1 MNIIIIGC
9 GNIGFRHLESILNL
23 DAKKNIYIVDKSDA
37 SIDRCK
43 NLLYKNDDQN
53 LSSFFLNLLMI
64 LIPI

>member
-23 DAKKNIYIVDKSDA
+23 NAKKNIYIVDQSDV

-43 NLLYKNDDQN
+43 NLLYKNDHN
-53 LSSFFLNLLMI
+53 LSSFFF
-64 LIPI
+64 